1 MLVEYAAQILP
12 QGGRFLDLCTG
23 SGCIAVSTLAA
34 RPDCRADAVDF
45 FAVPLKLA
53 PENARRIGVD
63 ARITVRRGD
72 VLWIPIGSS
81 YSQRCEKE
89 SLICFHL
96 SVSGA
101 VSPEIGVFSTQD
113 PDGIIELFKKA
124 ERVHRRR
131 PKNHEYL
138 CHALLYEIIAKSGAG
153 IMADEGKLPPLLAPA
168 VEYINEH
175 LFSPEL
181 SVEQAASAAHVS
193 RSYFN
198 RLFKASFGE
207 TPAHYISRRRIER
220 AKQFLTVGNYTN
232 SEIAAL
238 SGFTDIKYFYAV
250 FKKMT
255 GMTTGK
261 YKKLASRAPRAT
273 SPVSDGE
280 IACYP

>member
-1 MLVEYAAQILP
+1 MAK
-12 QGGRFLDLCTG
+12 GGIPCYIIEDIIRFNRENFAIKTENKSCYVLSCRT
-23 SGCIAVSTLAA
+23 SGESL
-34 RPDCRADAVDF
+34 F
-45 FAVPLKLA
+45 FYNGREIP
-53 PENARRIGVD
+53 
-63 ARITVRRGD
+63 VRRGD

-101 VSPEIGVFSTQD
+101 VSPEVGVFSTQD

-124 ERVHRRR
+124 ERIHRRR

-138 CHALLYEIIAKSGAG
+138 CHSLLYEIIAKSGAG
-153 IMADEGKLPPLLAPA
+153 IMADEEKLPPLLAPA
-168 VEYINEH
+168 VEYINER
-175 LFSPEL
+175 LFSPDL

-250 FKKMT
+250 FKKIT
-255 GMTTGK
+255 GMTTGE
-261 YKKLASRAPRAT
+261 YKKK
-273 SPVSDGE
+273 E
-280 IACYP
+280 